1 MTWSYKRFAKNF
13 SWLLVGLVGYWL
25 FYSFVDFTLAQTMYG
40 DGGLANLNIVT
51 VLHRL
56 FVEFFTVSDG
66 IIFIR

>member
-1 MTWSYKRFAKNF
+1 MVMKTMRRNV

-25 FYSFVDFTLAQTMYG
+25 VYSFVDFTLAQTMYG
-40 DGGLANLNIVT
+40 DGGLTDLNIVT

-56 FVEFFTVSDG
+56 FVQFFTVSDG